1 MKKAT
6 TAEQTLHNET
16 APADYTPTQAQ
27 IDAFARRIMP
37 EIKKFFA
44 DESIQQ
50 EFAAWK
56 ERKGQAE

>member
-1 MKKAT
+1 MKKASTEKSALLAET
-6 TAEQTLHNET
+6 T
-16 APADYTPTQAQ
+16 PKDYTPTKEQ
-27 IDAFARRIMP
+27 INDFARRIMP

-56 ERKGQAE
+56 EKHDMAD